1 MVDELLPELTPRQE
15 EILSQ
20 IITHFAETPEPV
32 SSKQL
37 ADSEKLNV
45 SSATVRNEMARLEEL
60 GYITA
65 PHTSAGRIPT
75 AHGYRYFV
83 KQLLRTSQLAKIEQD
98 YITEKFDKLPVAIEQ
113 WLRQAATIL
122 ARTANTASLVTHP
135 MTEHNR
141 FKHVELIS
149 IQGRLA
155 LMVLVLNNGSVY
167 QRMLNL
173 AEPVPQ
179 TELSD
184 VANRINTICAG
195 LTANQVKVKNINLSL
210 FEREITD
217 LIAELIERANTSP
230 ARAIYQDG
238 LSEIIDTFPDNEGT
252 QQAIRVFEK
261 RAFLDMLL
269 TEILSPIMT
278 QDDIHVVIAG
288 DERWDEINQLGMV
301 FSRYGVPGQISG
313 TLGVLGPTHIN
324 YGRAISTVR
333 YVSSIMTERFAEL
346 YGSSNISYDNDSA
359 EANDE

>member
-1 MVDELLPELTPRQE
+1 M
-15 EILSQ
+15 S
-20 IITHFAETPEPV
+20 
-32 SSKQL
+32 
-37 ADSEKLNV
+37 
-45 SSATVRNEMARLEEL
+45 RLEEL

-83 KQLLRTSQLAKIEQD
+83 KQLLRTSQLAKIEKD
-98 YITEKFDKLPVAIEQ
+98 YITDKFDKLPVAIEQ

-122 ARTANTASLVTHP
+122 ARTANTASLITHP
-135 MTEHNR
+135 MTEHNH

-155 LMVLVLNNGSVY
+155 LMVLVLNSGSVY

-173 AEPVPQ
+173 AEPMPQ
-179 TELSD
+179 AELSD
-184 VANRINTICAG
+184 VASRINTICAD
-195 LTANQVKVKNINLSL
+195 LTANQVKLKNVNLSL

-217 LIAELIERANTSP
+217 LIAELIGRANTNP

-238 LSEIIDTFPDNEGT
+238 LSEIIDTFPDSEGT

-269 TEILSPIMT
+269 TEILSPLLT
-278 QDDIHVVIAG
+278 EDDVRVVIAG
-288 DERWDEINQLGMV
+288 DERWHEVNQLGMV
-301 FSRYGVPGQISG
+301 FGRYGVPGQISG

-333 YVSSIMTERFAEL
+333 YVSSIMTERFVEL
-346 YGSSNISYDNDSA
+346 YGTSDSVSDDNLRTN
-359 EANDE
+359 E